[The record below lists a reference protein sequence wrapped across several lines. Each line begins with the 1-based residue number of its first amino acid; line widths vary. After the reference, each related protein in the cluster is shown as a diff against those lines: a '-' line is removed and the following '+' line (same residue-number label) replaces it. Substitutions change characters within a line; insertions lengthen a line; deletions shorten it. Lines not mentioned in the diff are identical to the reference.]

1 MGIKNFF
8 HGKKA
13 NSANQSAVNSG
24 YNEWADAMADVEFAG
39 NTPASVPES
48 QRTPEPSSQ
57 PEQRKKEVEV
67 VFDSVTGEKLYISK
81 QQAQQNAIINFF
93 QSGQKENKNR
103 PSKQDEDSFYRR
115 LSSNEITIDDEEE
128 FLKTIPR
135 TAERETNGEKS
146 IDRNALNE
154 LFTKINNTPGVN
166 QIYKDLVQNHD
177 QVYPTQLSN
186 LLYNYKT
193 PRELNRYAFNLL
205 DEISGGNNKLLAE
218 INVVYEDFKKIVY
231 GEQNEYFESLNALRE
246 KARQYAANNQKQEAS
261 QNPIHA
267 ETFIIPNQNINNLQD
282 HFERKEVA
290 PLPECAAASF
300 SKAEKLNTDQ
310 VIIGANFDSDGN
322 GRLINTYVVSEDQK
336 KSYYERYKN
345 RANEDTVYGNVK
357 KRFFAIFDGA
367 GGIGEYGGAY
377 VSNACAEAA
386 NTYIESG
393 LFDADYQRFNQI
405 LKQQFGGDYNLYNQ
419 TIQNYQHQ
427 LQVTNDPQEYRNVQN
442 ILDNL
447 NPFNKIANAIQ
458 RNAIEKGMGGAST
471 GIIAKI
477 SEDNKNL
484 DYLNVGDS
492 RLYIIR
498 GGKLIQI
505 SEDEGEGNAIGN
517 AFGISDFKQVQFRR
531 VQLQPGD
538 VVFMCSDGVM
548 GDCKEQEISQQNID
562 NIIKNHKDPQE
573 IVNLFTA
580 ASHKFDDTSAIA
592 IRIPEQQ

>member
-1 MGIKNFF
+1 MGIKNLF

-13 NSANQSAVNSG
+13 NSANQSAVNSE
-24 YNEWADAMADVEFAG
+24 YNKWADMADVKFAG

-154 LFTKINNTPGVN
+154 LFAKINNTPGVN

-177 QVYPTQLSN
+177 QVYPAQLSN
-186 LLYNYKT
+186 LLYNYET
-193 PRELNRYAFNLL
+193 PRGLNRYAFNLL
-205 DEISGGNNKLLAE
+205 DEISGDNNKLLAE

-231 GEQNEYFESLNALRE
+231 GKQNEYFESLNALRE
-246 KARQYAANNQKQEAS
+246 KARQHAVNNQKQEAS

-267 ETFIIPNQNINNLQD
+267 ETFIIPNQDANNLQD
-282 HFERKEVA
+282 HSERKEVA

-300 SKAEKLNTDQ
+300 SKAEKLNTGQ
-310 VIIGANFDSDGN
+310 VIIGANFDSEGT

-336 KSYYERYKN
+336 KSYYERYKK
-345 RANEDTVYGNVK
+345 RANEDTVYSNVK

-393 LFDADYQRFNQI
+393 LFDADYQRFDQI
-405 LKQQFGGDYNLYNQ
+405 LKQQFGGNYNLYNQ
-419 TIQNYQHQ
+419 TVQNYQHQ
-427 LQVTNDPQEYRNVQN
+427 LQVTNDPQEYHNIQN

-447 NPFNKIANAIQ
+447 NPFNRIANAIQ

-538 VVFMCSDGVM
+538 IVFMCSDGVM
-548 GDCKEQEISQQNID
+548 GDCEEQEISQQDID

-573 IVNLFTA
+573 IVNLFTS
-580 ASHKFDDTSAIA
+580 ASHKLDDTSAIA